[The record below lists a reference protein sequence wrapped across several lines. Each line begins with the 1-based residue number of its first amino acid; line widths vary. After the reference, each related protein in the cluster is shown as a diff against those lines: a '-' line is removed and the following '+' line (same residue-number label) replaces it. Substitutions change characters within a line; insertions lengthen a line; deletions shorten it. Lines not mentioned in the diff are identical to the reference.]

1 MSDTSM
7 IGAMAVWGAWEAA
20 KVFGI
25 PKTVVDKFV
34 FPKHDELK
42 KDDHDVFL
50 RHVVSCENC
59 QEHQKKQIVLLD
71 RIVENTSAIKIIME
85 VQSRK

>member
-1 MSDTSM
+1 MSDIT
-7 IGAMAVWGAWEAA
+7 ITAAIAVWGAWEAA

-25 PKTVVDKFV
+25 PKAIIDKFI
-34 FPKHDELK
+34 FHKNDEWK
-42 KDDHDVFL
+42 KDDHDVIL
-50 RHVVSCENC
+50 RHIVSCENC
-59 QEHQKKQIVLLD
+59 QEHQEKQIVLLD